1 MTPRTRCQGRRGN
14 GVLAATLK
22 IALPSVAMSIPVEYV
37 KVRSRPSRHGLYW
50 TTAVLRTRWERVAQ
64 SVEHVTFNHGVEG
77 SSPSALTNDL
87 AGPFPVCA
95 AVLPAV
101 GCAGRPSPENRQ
113 VKSSTP
119 GKDAGV
125 HRAARFAEVAFG
137 IP

>member
-77 SSPSALTNDL
+77 SSPSALTNL
-87 AGPFPVCA
+87 F
-95 AVLPAV
+95 
-101 GCAGRPSPENRQ
+101 
-113 VKSSTP
+113 K
-119 GKDAGV
+119 
-125 HRAARFAEVAFG
+125 
-137 IP
+137 